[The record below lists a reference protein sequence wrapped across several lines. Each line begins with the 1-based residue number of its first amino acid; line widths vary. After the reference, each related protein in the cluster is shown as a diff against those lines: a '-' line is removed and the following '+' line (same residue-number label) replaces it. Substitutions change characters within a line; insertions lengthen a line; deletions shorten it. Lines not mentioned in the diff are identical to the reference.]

1 MPRCYDCVG
10 CQKPSGG
17 KRSACV
23 DPKPAK
29 ARGSTIESRMDQ
41 TLVLDS
47 PPKSSRT
54 KRPPPIRREERPD
67 PLELDVR
74 NRVRR
79 NPGAPRRP
87 PSSPMDI
94 SSPGG
99 KVSSSTPARL
109 GCASL
114 PSPKSPA
121 PPATKRAATSSEQ
134 RRGAF
139 NTPDRRPSAGNSF
152 TRTPATAPTKGKG
165 TSVMDWDRDSVL
177 QLDFLAL
184 KKVTLDI
191 AEAHEKSE
199 AQLAGSA
206 AENAGLKATI
216 AKQTATIK
224 NTEMGRS
231 RGSRFLLGG
240 WVRRSWRSYASPLAW
255 TP

>member
-1 MPRCYDCVG
+1 MPRGYDCVG

-47 PPKSSRT
+47 PPKSRRT

-67 PLELDVR
+67 PLELAVR

-87 PSSPMDI
+87 PSSPTDI

-121 PPATKRAATSSEQ
+121 PPATKRAA
-134 RRGAF
+134 
-139 NTPDRRPSAGNSF
+139 
-152 TRTPATAPTKGKG
+152 
-165 TSVMDWDRDSVL
+165 RDEPL
-177 QLDFLAL
+177 LRQ
-184 KKVTLDI
+184 
-191 AEAHEKSE
+191 
-199 AQLAGSA
+199 
-206 AENAGLKATI
+206 
-216 AKQTATIK
+216 
-224 NTEMGRS
+224 S
-231 RGSRFLLGG
+231 RGEVPSTHPTAGHLQAIHLHAHQQLRQQKGRAHQLWTGIGIRSCSLT
-240 WVRRSWRSYASPLAW
+240 SWR
-255 TP
+255 